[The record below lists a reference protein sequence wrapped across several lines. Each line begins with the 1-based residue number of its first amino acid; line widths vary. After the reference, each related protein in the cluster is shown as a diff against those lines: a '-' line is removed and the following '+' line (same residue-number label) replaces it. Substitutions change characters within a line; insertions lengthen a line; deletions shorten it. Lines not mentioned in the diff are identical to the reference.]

1 MANPAPPTPSSL
13 AAEVYD
19 LRARATRF
27 ARLTRSQFN
36 WRPTGGPTWS
46 VGQCFDHLTRANAL
60 YLDAV
65 AVAIDR
71 ARPRPASQPLTARA
85 NLLGRWM
92 IASLE
97 PPATRRLVAPRVI
110 QPAAES
116 EYDVDAT
123 LRRFDDTLVRLAA
136 VVPRAWTIDP
146 NRTRFKNPLLSNL
159 PLFNITAALQ
169 ILTAH
174 GRRHLVQAE
183 QVRARPDWP
192 TS

>member
-1 MANPAPPTPSSL
+1 MANPDSPTPSSL

-19 LRARATRF
+19 LRAHTTRF
-27 ARLTRSQFN
+27 ARLTRPQFN
-36 WRPTGGPTWS
+36 WRPTSGPTWS
-46 VGQCFDHLTRANAL
+46 VGQCVDHLTRANAL

-65 AVAIDR
+65 GAALER
-71 ARPRPASQPLTARA
+71 ARPRPATAPLTARA

-97 PPATRRLVAPRVI
+97 PPPTRRLVAPRPI
-110 QPAAES
+110 QPAPQS
-116 EYDVDAT
+116 DYDVDAT

-146 NRTRFKNPLLSNL
+146 NRTRFKNPLLKNL

-174 GRRHLVQAE
+174 SRRHLWQAE

-192 TS
+192 QS